1 MAESSAQDRTEEAT
15 EHKLR
20 KSRREGQ
27 VARSRDLATGA
38 TLLVA
43 VLALRSALP
52 GMLDGLE
59 QLFREVHQ
67 LPAPGH
73 QGADDLKTLA
83 GRAIATL
90 VGVLLPL
97 LVVPLL
103 VVPLAL
109 LAGGW
114 MFAWRNVQPQGS
126 RLNPIKGLG
135 RLVAWQ
141 NWTELLKSLAKM
153 AVLAGVAWFTFA
165 LRLPEVLALQ
175 HGDTLGAITGALR
188 LMGDTALAL
197 VAVFVVFA
205 VLDVPLQR
213 FFFLRKQRMT
223 RQERKEEH
231 KQQEGRPEVKGRIRQ
246 LQRQMA
252 QRQITRVIDQA
263 DVVIVN
269 PEHYAVALRYDP
281 QRARAPY
288 VIARGVDETAL
299 YIRQLATARGLEVL
313 EAPPLARALYFT
325 TQVNQQ
331 IPAPLYG
338 AVAQVLHYILQL
350 RAWRQGRRARPV
362 PPQHF
367 PIPDDLLKRG

>member
-1 MAESSAQDRTEEAT
+1 
-15 EHKLR
+15 
-20 KSRREGQ
+20 
-27 VARSRDLATGA
+27 
-38 TLLVA
+38 
-43 VLALRSALP
+43 
-52 GMLDGLE
+52 
-59 QLFREVHQ
+59 
-67 LPAPGH
+67 
-73 QGADDLKTLA
+73 
-83 GRAIATL
+83 
-90 VGVLLPL
+90 
-97 LVVPLL
+97 
-103 VVPLAL
+103 
-109 LAGGW
+109 
-114 MFAWRNVQPQGS
+114 
-126 RLNPIKGLG
+126 
-135 RLVAWQ
+135 
-141 NWTELLKSLAKM
+141 
-153 AVLAGVAWFTFA
+153 
-165 LRLPEVLALQ
+165 
-175 HGDTLGAITGALR
+175 GDTLGAITGALR

-252 QRQITRVIDQA
+252 QRQVTRVIDQA